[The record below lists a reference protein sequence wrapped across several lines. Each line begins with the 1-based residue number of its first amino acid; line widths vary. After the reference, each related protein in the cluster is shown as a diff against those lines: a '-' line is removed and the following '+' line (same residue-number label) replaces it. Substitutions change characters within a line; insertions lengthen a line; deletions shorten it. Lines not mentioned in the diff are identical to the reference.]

1 MFGKHCLSS
10 CQIKQNAICKYLK
23 FLSITRI
30 GMMAGRETADR
41 LPEAVWWYSDITL
54 HVLMQLKH
62 FSANV
67 VFYFDCT
74 CSVLFRQLIKI
85 LSLCSRLSVFN
96 FYSHKDL
103 FALLWGDPGM
113 TNLIKIRWK
122 QERVEL
128 GIYMFIC
135 WEEFKGF
142 LCFTSDVQR
151 TMIHLFMHKKTWQQP
166 ASACEVV
173 KKHTH

>member
-30 GMMAGRETADR
+30 GMMAEWEAADR
-41 LPEAVWWYSDITL
+41 LPEAVWWYNDITL

-62 FSANV
+62 FCANI

-74 CSVLFRQLIKI
+74 CLVLFRQLIKI
-85 LSLCSRLSVFN
+85 LSVFSTSDWHTLCSRLSVFN

-113 TNLIKIRWK
+113 IHLIKIRWK

-128 GIYMFIC
+128 GIYMFIG
-135 WEEFKGF
+135 WEDFC
-142 LCFTSDVQR
+142 LCFSKVQKSSLLY
-151 TMIHLFMHKKTWQQP
+151 IWCSEDNDSSLY
-166 ASACEVV
+166 A
-173 KKHTH
+173 